1 MSKKKPELQEDNRI
15 DNWSYLWMAIF
26 MALGYLIF
34 SVLHHFFG
42 NVVTQCAGGVVIVTL
57 VVLLIYSSFK
67 KTINE
72 RRIIYVV
79 LVISI
84 VLRVCYVLTTAQK
97 TYTGAEY
104 EIFHNVHTNLVLPE
118 AYQPLYYV
126 GAGMI
131 YNTVGLFR
139 FTQPYA
145 VEIIRVITEY
155 FGIVSSIA
163 MYYILCELE
172 ANDTAVYLCTALVA
186 FNPGLIILGGAIK
199 PDMLTVAL
207 LTLTTLFLS
216 RWNNF
221 TDGYNFLLMSIS
233 FGLAVMTDN
242 AALVYL
248 PVILGLIVINL
259 VRTIQRR
266 NAINI
271 LTTVIQTI
279 SGLVAWFVLS
289 FAYPLRN
296 RSMGLST
303 GLTDLLNDLS
313 HPQGSVNLN
322 QRFLSFSLS
331 ELLDVYASTTSDRN
345 AWAYYIKTSL
355 FGSAAS
361 GSIPLELSVLRIFV
375 LIGFAVAASAA
386 LMVVCNIF
394 TKMDAKKKVNIWTFV
409 GLMLAI
415 IGYYVLVNI
424 ARPAAES
431 MDFNVIPIL
440 LIPGFSLLAT
450 GLRTMDTKK
459 KLNFVAGLLYFVMVL
474 VSFAFCLTT
483 AAFDLTLLK

>member
-1 MSKKKPELQEDNRI
+1 MSKNKPEFQEDNRI

-42 NVVTQCAGGVVIVTL
+42 NFVTRCAGGVVIAVL
-57 VVLLIYSSFK
+57 VALYLYSALK

-72 RRIIYVV
+72 RRIIYIV

-84 VLRVCYVLTTAQK
+84 VLRVCYVLTTAQ
-97 TYTGAEY
+97 TSYSGAEY
-104 EIFHNVHTNLVLPE
+104 EIFHNVHTNLALPE
-118 AYQPLYYV
+118 SYQPLYYV

-145 VEIIRVITEY
+145 VEIIRLITEY
-155 FGIVSSIA
+155 FGIVSCIA
-163 MYYILCELE
+163 LYYILCELE

-186 FNPGLIILGGAIK
+186 FNPGLIILGGQIK
-199 PDMLTVAL
+199 PDMLMVAL

-221 TDGYNFLLMSIS
+221 TDGYNFLLMSIA

-242 AALVYL
+242 AAFVYL
-248 PVILGLIVINL
+248 PVILALVVINL

-271 LTTVIQTI
+271 LTTVIQTV

-289 FAYPLRN
+289 FAYPLYN
-296 RSMGLST
+296 RSLGLST

-313 HPQGSVNLN
+313 HPAGSVNLN
-322 QRFLSFSLS
+322 RRFLSFSLP
-331 ELLDVYASTTSDRN
+331 ELLDVYPSTTNDKN
-345 AWAYYIKTSL
+345 AWAYFIKTSL

-375 LIGFAVAASAA
+375 LIAFVVAASAV
-386 LMVVCNIF
+386 LMVICNIF
-394 TKMDAKKKVNIWTFV
+394 TKMDAKKKVNIWTLV
-409 GLMLAI
+409 GLVVAI
-415 IGYYVLVNI
+415 VTYYVLVSV
-424 ARPAAES
+424 ARPTAES
-431 MDFNVIPIL
+431 MDFSVIPIL
-440 LIPGFSLLAT
+440 LIPAFSLLAT
-450 GLRTMDTKK
+450 GMKTMDTKK
-459 KLNFVAGLLYFVMVL
+459 KLNFVAGLLYFVMVV
-474 VSFAFCLTT
+474 VSFAYCVTT

>member
-15 DNWSYLWMAIF
+15 DNWSYLWMAVF
-26 MALGYLIF
+26 MAIGYLLF
-34 SVLHHFFG
+34 AVMHHFFG
-42 NVVTQCAGGVVIVTL
+42 NFVTRCTGAVVIIAL
-57 VVLLIYSSFK
+57 VAILIYSSFK

-79 LVISI
+79 MVVSI
-84 VLRVCYVLTTAQK
+84 VIRICYVLTTAQK
-97 TYTGAEY
+97 SYSGAEY
-104 EIFHNVHTNLVLPE
+104 EIFHDVHTNLVLPE
-118 AYQPLYYV
+118 TYQPLYYV
-126 GAGMI
+126 GAGII

-145 VEIIRVITEY
+145 VEIIRVVTEY

-172 ANDTAVYLCTALVA
+172 ANDTAVYLCTALMA
-186 FNPGLIILGGAIK
+186 FNPGLIILGGQIQ
-199 PDMLTVAL
+199 PNMLVVAL
-207 LTLTTLFLS
+207 LTLTTLFLA

-242 AALVYL
+242 FAFVYL
-248 PVILGLIVINL
+248 PVILALIVINL

-271 LTTVIQTI
+271 LTTVIQTV

-296 RSMGLST
+296 HSMGLST

-313 HPQGSVNLN
+313 HPAGSVNLN
-322 QRFLSFSLS
+322 VRFLSFSLS
-331 ELLDVYASTTSDRN
+331 ELLDVYASPTNDRN
-345 AWAYYIKTSL
+345 AWAYFIKTSI

-361 GSIPLELSVLRIFV
+361 GSIPLDLSVLRIFV
-375 LIGFAVAASAA
+375 LIGFAVAASTVV
-386 LMVVCNIF
+386 MVICNIF

-409 GLMLAI
+409 GLIVTI
-415 IGYYVLVNI
+415 IGYYVLVSI
-424 ARPAAES
+424 ARPTAES
-431 MDFNVIPIL
+431 MDFSVIPIIL
-440 LIPGFSLLAT
+440 VPGFSLLAT
-450 GLRTMDTKK
+450 GMRTMDMKK
-459 KLNFVAGLLYFVMVL
+459 KLNFVAGLLYFVAVL
-474 VSFAFCLTT
+474 VSFGFCVTT
-483 AAFDLTLLK
+483 AAYGLMFLK